1 MRSRRS
7 SRDSKASITEESE
20 DSESPPVDEH
30 GEGQLAAA
38 NKSQSLGGEKEKI
51 DSASAKGLWNP
62 PPDREPL
69 DATTPPAL
77 SKEKM
82 EDTRNFRR
90 PRLRSAWLCPLST
103 LGVTF
108 LSAFVLWATIQ
119 SFRERQ
125 CDIKGCRM
133 PQMSPVYIREKDFDT
148 EHTRFASKYNLYLY
162 REHNVDIEYPVCYFL
177 FLFFFSFTSL
187 PKAPPNFFFFFFD
200 RHLTFPEFSRK
211 GSLAGFRG
219 KKRVC
224 KEE

>member
-7 SRDSKASITEESE
+7 SRDSKALITEESE
-20 DSESPPVDEH
+20 DSESLPVDEH
-30 GEGQLAAA
+30 GEGQLATA
-38 NKSQSLGGEKEKI
+38 NKLQSLGGEKGKV
-51 DSASAKGLWNP
+51 DSPSAKVIWNP

-69 DATTPPAL
+69 DATTPLTL

-108 LSAFVLWATIQ
+108 LSALVLWTTIQ

-162 REHNVDIEYPVCYFL
+162 REHNVDIEYPVCSSFL
-177 FLFFFSFTSL
+177 PFFF
-187 PKAPPNFFFFFFD
+187 APPPPGPPPPPPPALHFFYFYFFYW
-200 RHLTFPEFSRK
+200 T
-211 GSLAGFRG
+211 
-219 KKRVC
+219 VV
-224 KEE
+224 